1 MEVCTIGGFEEVGKN
16 MTAVKIGDDVF
27 IFDAGIYLPPV
38 IEIQETDPKNQSKLY
53 NENNLRRIGALPD
66 DLVLDKMGWR
76 DKVRA
81 VVVGHAHLDHVGGLP
96 YIAHRYPQ
104 APIVATPFTMAL
116 YNVLLE
122 DDRNSTKPKNKQIT
136 LKGNSS
142 TKIKGKSQ
150 EYTLEFVHV
159 THSTIQCVLCA
170 LHTNEGIFFYALDFK
185 FDNYPVMGERTNY
198 KRLRELGSK
207 GVKALVM
214 EALYSGVERR
224 TPSERIARNMVEDA
238 FSRIRSTKSAI
249 FVTTFSSHI
258 SRLKSI
264 VDFGKRTNRRI
275 VFLGRSLNKYMMCA
289 IKVGECPFQKEVE
302 MIKYRNQVDSF
313 LKKLEHERG
322 RYLVVCTGHQ
332 AEPGSI
338 LDRIVNDET
347 PFKFKPDDNVLFSS
361 SVIPVPV
368 NIHARDKMDKK
379 LMRKGVRIQTD
390 VHVSG
395 HAGREDLRDMI
406 EMLKPKHVVPAH
418 GTLQQETPL
427 VELAKEIGYKFGE
440 TVHLSSNGKV
450 LKF

>member
-16 MTAVKIGDDVF
+16 MTAVKVGNDVF
-27 IFDAGIYLPPV
+27 IFDAGIFLPPV
-38 IEIQETDPKNQSKLY
+38 IEIQETDPKNQSKIY
-53 NENNLRRIGALPD
+53 NEQNLRKIGALPD
-66 DLVLDKMGWR
+66 DLILDKMGWR

-81 VVVGHAHLDHVGGLP
+81 IIIGHAHLDHVGALP
-96 YIAHRYPQ
+96 YLAHRYPS
-104 APIVATPFTMAL
+104 APVIATPFTMAL

-122 DDRNSTKPKNKQIT
+122 DDRNVHKPRNRQII

-142 TKIKGKSQ
+142 MKIKGASQ
-150 EYTLEFVHV
+150 EYTLEFIHV

-170 LHTNEGIFFYALDFK
+170 LHTNEGVFFYALDYK
-185 FDNYPVMGERTNY
+185 FDNYPVMETPTNY
-198 KRLRELGSK
+198 KRLKEIGKK

-214 EALYSGVERR
+214 EALYSGSERR

-238 FSRIRSTKSAI
+238 FSRIRKTNTAI
-249 FVTTFSSHI
+249 FITTFSSHI
-258 SRLKSI
+258 ARLKSI

-275 VFLGRSLNKYMMCA
+275 IFLGRSLNKYVNCA
-289 IKVGECPFQKEVE
+289 IKVNECPFRKEIE
-302 MIKYRNQVDSF
+302 MVKYRNQVDSF

-322 RYLVVCTGHQ
+322 KYIVVCTGHQ

-347 PFKFKPDDNVLFSS
+347 PFKFRADDNVVFSS
-361 SVIPVPV
+361 SIIPVPV
-368 NIHARDKMDKK
+368 NIHARDRMDKK

-406 EMLKPKHVVPAH
+406 EMLRPKHVVPAH
-418 GTLQQETPL
+418 GTLQQEAPL
-427 VELAKEIGYKFGE
+427 IELAKELGYHFGE
-440 TVHLSSNGKV
+440 TSHLSSNGKV